1 MSSCGSVTYGV
12 AKELAK
18 ILKPLVGKS
27 PHHITSTQDFVEQV
41 RHIKL
46 EPGECLS
53 SYDVSALFTSVPID
67 PALNIIKDL
76 LDKDTTLKERTI
88 MEVGDIILLLEFC
101 LKNTYFSFQGQF
113 YEQVEGAAMGS
124 PVSPIVA
131 NLYMEY
137 LEQKALSTAPHPP
150 VFWCRYVDDTFVIH
164 KEANKQGFLQHI
176 NSVDPAIRFT
186 VEDNKE
192 DGSIPFLDTIV
203 KPEVYGSLSI
213 SVYRKPTHTEQY
225 LQWDSHHHLSAK
237 FSVIQ
242 TLSHRASTVCS
253 NPELLQKEKDH
264 PRKALIKCKYPK
276 WALDKVDKRLNR
288 SSRQVADGGTN
299 NAQSANYEVQNK
311 GHIVIP
317 YTQGLCES
325 IKKICGRYGIQTHFK
340 GGRTIKNILV
350 SPKDKDPVVNQ
361 SGAIYWYQCG
371 DLACD
376 DEYIGE
382 TSRTFGERYKEHLKP
397 PSAIHHHS
405 NQTGHTTNQNNFQII
420 GREGHNLARNIKESI
435 YIRVNNPT
443 LNNNIGK
450 FNLSHIWDRAI
461 LNTKGLTL
469 NNHNNNNN
477 N

>member
-1 MSSCGSVTYGV
+1 
-12 AKELAK
+12 
-18 ILKPLVGKS
+18 
-27 PHHITSTQDFVEQV
+27 
-41 RHIKL
+41 
-46 EPGECLS
+46 
-53 SYDVSALFTSVPID
+53 
-67 PALNIIKDL
+67 
-76 LDKDTTLKERTI
+76 
-88 MEVGDIILLLEFC
+88 
-101 LKNTYFSFQGQF
+101 
-113 YEQVEGAAMGS
+113 MGS

-131 NLYMEY
+131 NVYMEY
-137 LEQKALSTAPHPP
+137 LEQKALSTALHPP
-150 VFWCRYVDDTFVIH
+150 KFWHRYVDDTFVIH

-203 KPEVYGSLSI
+203 KTEVDGSLSI
-213 SVYRKPTHTEQY
+213 AVYRKPTHTDQY

-253 NPELLQKEKDH
+253 NPELLQKK
-264 PRKALIKCKYPK
+264 RSTSGRLSLNAKYPK
-276 WALDKVDKRLNR
+276 WTLDTVEKRFNR
-288 SSRQVADGGTN
+288 SCRQGNDGGNN
-299 NAQSANYEVQNK
+299 NAQSANHKVQNK

-340 GGRTIKNILV
+340 GGRTIKNLLV

-361 SGAIYWYQCG
+361 SGSIYWYQCG
-371 DLACD
+371 DLGCD
-376 DEYIGE
+376 DEYIWE
-382 TSRTFGERYKEHLKP
+382 ISRTFGERYKEHLKA

-435 YIRVNNPT
+435 YIWVNNPT

-450 FNLSHIWDRAI
+450 FNLSHIWDRVL

-469 NNHNNNNN
+469 K
-477 N
+477 